1 MNTVKLIGNVGKEV
15 NTKAFTNG
23 KVSSFSVATN
33 ERYTNKENVEV
44 TNTTWHNI
52 VAFGKLADVCNSIVA
67 KGKLMTIE
75 GKLQYRTYQNKDN
88 QTVNI
93 TEIVAYKIEEFKKEE
108 KA

>member
-23 KVSSFSVATN
+23 KVTNFSIATN

-44 TNTTWHNI
+44 SNTTWHNI
-52 VAFGKLADVCNSIVA
+52 VAFGKLADVCNSIVT

-75 GKLQYRTYQNKDN
+75 GKLQYRTYQNKEN

>member
-52 VAFGKLADVCNSIVA
+52 VAFGKLADVCSSIVA

-75 GKLQYRTYQNKDN
+75 GKLQYRTYQNKEN